1 MKVYAIILFS
11 LLTGCIVA
19 ESGEPPI
26 DLSPVDVGGTV
37 APETTLEDEQGT
49 TVETDGQDAGQAPQ
63 QDVEPEVTFD
73 EQSMPP
79 MPSYPGGPHS
89 LELWKVMP
97 DMKFYQPWRDEWV
110 ELSEF
115 YLHEE
120 YRAILVVS
128 SAGWCGPCLME
139 AASLVEIYDKYH
151 KDGLEIVYTLGNTN
165 LPGDVPFDEYEYWED
180 DMFFM
185 EMWESMASQEANK
198 MVNYQMYADPE
209 REFIKYLPNH
219 AWPLSL
225 LVTTKDMGIRL
236 VEEGYWSVLMENKIK
251 MVLYNEVPTIPF
263 N

>member
-1 MKVYAIILFS
+1 
-11 LLTGCIVA
+11 
-19 ESGEPPI
+19 
-26 DLSPVDVGGTV
+26 
-37 APETTLEDEQGT
+37 
-49 TVETDGQDAGQAPQ
+49 
-63 QDVEPEVTFD
+63 
-73 EQSMPP
+73 
-79 MPSYPGGPHS
+79 
-89 LELWKVMP
+89 
-97 DMKFYQPWRDEWV
+97 MKFYQPWRDKWL

-120 YRAILVVS
+120 HRAILIVS

-139 AASLVEIYDKYH
+139 AASLVEVYDKYH
-151 KDGLEIVYTLGNTN
+151 EDGLEIVYTLGNTN
-165 LPGDVPFDEYEYWED
+165 LPGDVPFDDSEYWQD

-185 EMWESMASQEANK
+185 EMWETMASQEANK

-236 VEEGYWSVLMENKIK
+236 VEEGYWSALMENKIK
-251 MVLYNEVPTIPF
+251 LVLYNEVPTIPF